1 MPIIESHYN
10 PPFLF
15 KKGHFSTVYSGLYRK
30 VNGVI
35 QERERIT
42 ITDGDFLDLD
52 WSYSKQ
58 KTQKAIILLHGL
70 EGHAQ
75 RPYITGAAK
84 LFNKDTFDTIGVNFR
99 NCSEEPNLEYRTYH
113 SGATEDLHDVVCH
126 VIEKGYK
133 SISIFGISLGG
144 NMALKYVGERP
155 VLKEIKSVVAVSVP
169 CSLYH
174 SMLELHKFENI
185 LYANRFR
192 KHLVRS
198 LERKRLQFPDR
209 ISDDE
214 IRSIKTLKDFDDV
227 YTSKA
232 HGFKDALDYYEQC
245 SSLQF
250 LPDIKTPALIINA
263 LNDSFLSPECFPI
276 KEAKNNSY
284 IHLEMPKYG
293 GHVGFYQ
300 RNKAY
305 YNEERALE
313 FMKNH
318 E

>member
-1 MPIIESHYN
+1 
-10 PPFLF
+10 
-15 KKGHFSTVYSGLYRK
+15 
-30 VNGVI
+30 
-35 QERERIT
+35 
-42 ITDGDFLDLD
+42 
-52 WSYSKQ
+52 
-58 KTQKAIILLHGL
+58 
-70 EGHAQ
+70 
-75 RPYITGAAK
+75 
-84 LFNKDTFDTIGVNFR
+84 
-99 NCSEEPNLEYRTYH
+99 
-113 SGATEDLHDVVCH
+113 
-126 VIEKGYK
+126 
-133 SISIFGISLGG
+133 
-144 NMALKYVGERP
+144 
-155 VLKEIKSVVAVSVP
+155 
-169 CSLYH
+169 
-174 SMLELHKFENI
+174 MLELHKFENI